1 MIQLQDL
8 TKNCIIQP
16 FNPEHVEVLFHSD
29 VVNLNLNNEEDYYK
43 LINLYKNKDNYS
55 LDLQKIIIKK
65 YKESRQPIFKLYNN
79 IEIEFPRITP
89 KPTLCQRIKNYFKK
103 QEEPYNEYI

>member
-1 MIQLQDL
+1 MVQIQDL
-8 TKNCIIQP
+8 TRICIIQP
-16 FNPEHVEVLFHSD
+16 FNPEHAGVLFHSD
-29 VVNLNLNNEEDYYK
+29 VVNLELNNEDDYYK

-65 YKESRQPIFKLYNN
+65 YQESRQPICKVDNN
-79 IEIEFPRITP
+79 IKVEFLRITP
-89 KPTLCQRIKNYFKK
+89 KSTLCQRIKNYFKK